1 MINNILAQEVAA
13 AQIVVQSGGILLYP
27 TETVWGL
34 GCAATN
40 AAAIQRIYH
49 IKGRDANKPLLVL
62 MHSREML
69 LRYVGAVPPQA
80 EALLHPDAP
89 PTTIIYPHIRHLPHH
104 LLAADG
110 SLGIRMARHPFCEQ
124 LIAAIDAPLVST
136 SANFSGEPA
145 AVHFA
150 DLSAA
155 LRKQVDYTV
164 SDLSAYYEPRGLPS
178 RIVRLSAEGNIE
190 ILRN

>member
-1 MINNILAQEVAA
+1 
-13 AQIVVQSGGILLYP
+13 
-27 TETVWGL
+27 
-34 GCAATN
+34 
-40 AAAIQRIYH
+40 
-49 IKGRDANKPLLVL
+49 
-62 MHSREML
+62 
-69 LRYVGAVPPQA
+69 LRYVEAVPPQA

-89 PTTIIYPHIRHLPHH
+89 PTTVIYPHIRHLPHH

-124 LIAAIDAPLVST
+124 LIAAIDVPLVST
-136 SANFSGEPA
+136 SANFGGEPA

-150 DLSAA
+150 DLSEA

-178 RIVRLSAEGNIE
+178 RIVRLSRREYRNYQKLKKRFGMSFYINSLILNIIFNEHFYTKKIPQKVLFVHSE
-190 ILRN
+190 IGLA